1 MITNVAPVKPGTS
14 RNARM
19 AVHFATTI
27 PNGAMNIP
35 AIPVR
40 ARTLRRGIRLRSV
53 SKFSMSFV

>member
-1 MITNVAPVKPGTS
+1 M
-14 RNARM
+14 
-19 AVHFATTI
+19 

-40 ARTLRRGIRLRSV
+40 ARALTRGIRLRSV

>member
-1 MITNVAPVKPGTS
+1 MIRNDAPANPGTS
-14 RNARM
+14 RNARI
-19 AVHFATTI
+19 AVHLATTM

-40 ARTLRRGIRLRSV
+40 ARTLTRGIRLRSV